1 MSPLTIVVGVAL
13 VGTCVAILFETPE
26 SKKVEPLPLP
36 LLHEEPEPKSSM
48 MRRTTSMAALPS
60 SSSTDLGSP
69 KLNQLELILAT
80 TSKCAH
86 CGGKL
91 ANRKTYV
98 VGRERGDSL
107 QFCSTECRKEAC
119 GWNK

>member
-1 MSPLTIVVGVAL
+1 MTPGALICLGAALMGVSAMLTYDRFSRQA
-13 VGTCVAILFETPE
+13 ETT
-26 SKKVEPLPLP
+26 VETETVI
-36 LLHEEPEPKSSM
+36 HQPKPNP

-60 SSSTDLGSP
+60 PPHTDLGSP
-69 KLNQLELILAT
+69 KLNKLEELLAT

-107 QFCSTECRKEAC
+107 QFCSSECRKEAC